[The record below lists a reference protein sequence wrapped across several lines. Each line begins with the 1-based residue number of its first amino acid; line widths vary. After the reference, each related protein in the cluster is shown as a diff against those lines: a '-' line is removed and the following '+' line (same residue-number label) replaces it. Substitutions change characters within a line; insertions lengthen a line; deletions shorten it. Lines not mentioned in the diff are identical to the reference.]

1 MIERGELEFNILYPI
16 HQWCATSTTRPR
28 TQPLS
33 AFNTRNTNQITILQN
48 LTPPLS
54 QPGVLC
60 KIYKIMTNIDFNRAK
75 L

>member
-16 HQWCATSTTRPR
+16 HQWCATSTTRPS

-48 LTPPLS
+48 LTPPPLATWGIV
-54 QPGVLC
+54 QNL
-60 KIYKIMTNIDFNRAK
+60 
-75 L
+75 